1 MLKLD
6 NIEVNTLIDLA
17 EKYKSFM
24 RTRIRDLDFLFSK
37 VSKMRGFPVF
47 WMRMYMKRIIPKRI
61 RGH

>member
-24 RTRIRDLDFLFSK
+24 RTRIRDLDLLFSK

-47 WMRMYMKRIIPKRI
+47 WM
-61 RGH
+61 

>member
-6 NIEVNTLIDLA
+6 NIE

-37 VSKMRGFPVF
+37 VSKMRGFPVY
-47 WMRMYMKRIIPKRI
+47 WM
-61 RGH
+61 